1 MLKAAWTDQAF
12 QGASDC
18 LQVFGGHGYVREWGI
33 EQIVRDSRVAMIYEG
48 TNEIQAQDLL
58 FRKVLADEGRAL
70 SGLLEGL
77 EADLEGDASA
87 AGARARTGLATL
99 SDLLD
104 ALRTSGATASE
115 NLHAVAG
122 DFLRVAALA
131 LMSWAWARLVRADAP
146 GNGAT
151 AFERWV
157 WPELSMRHG
166 MVRQALIA

>member
-1 MLKAAWTDQAF
+1 M
-12 QGASDC
+12 
-18 LQVFGGHGYVREWGI
+18 
-33 EQIVRDSRVAMIYEG
+33 
-48 TNEIQAQDLL
+48 
-58 FRKVLADEGRAL
+58 RKVLPDGGAGHV
-70 SGLLEGL
+70 GLLIEL

-87 AGARARTGLATL
+87 AGARARTGLAQL
-99 SDLLD
+99 RDLLD
-104 ALRTSGATASE
+104 SLRSSGDAANE

-131 LMSWAWARLVRADAP
+131 LMSWAWARLDRANAP

-166 MVRQALIA
+166 MVRQALAA